1 MKCGKC
7 FKKGITIQC
16 MTCTKEF
23 CTGCIQ
29 LEVHSCE
36 MMMDKIKKDLEIL
49 EKKNQKAKKLSS
61 GYQPN

>member
-1 MKCGKC
+1 
-7 FKKGITIQC
+7 